1 MCVEATNVI
10 IDQKC
15 NRALKC
21 NTKNILNNLK
31 PSNATKSVLLERAP
45 LSTKVGRQRCS
56 FEKIKDFIFFRNG
69 TAQLVTVA
77 HKRRKTSKA
86 RGAIS

>member
-10 IDQKC
+10 IGQKC
-15 NRALKC
+15 NGALKC

-45 LSTKVGRQRCS
+45 LSIKVG
-56 FEKIKDFIFFRNG
+56 
-69 TAQLVTVA
+69 
-77 HKRRKTSKA
+77 HK
-86 RGAIS
+86 